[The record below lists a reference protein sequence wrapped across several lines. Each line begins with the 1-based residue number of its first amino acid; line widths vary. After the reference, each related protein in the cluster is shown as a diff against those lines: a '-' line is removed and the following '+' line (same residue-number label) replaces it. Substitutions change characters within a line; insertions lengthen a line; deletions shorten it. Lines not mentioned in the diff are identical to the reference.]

1 MRPTIF
7 IDGEAGTTGLQIR
20 QRLELRSDIE
30 LVTIDPEK
38 RKDQVARSNLLNGAD
53 IVVLCLPDNAARESV
68 GLITNPA
75 VKVLDAS
82 SEHRTTEG
90 WTFGFPEMSPVQRT
104 EIAKSKRVSNPGCWP
119 TGVIAL
125 LRPLVNAGVLSAD
138 YPVSVSGFSGYSG
151 GGNSMIAEFEDET
164 NSAYTDVPCR
174 IYGLEMQHKHL
185 PEIQKYAG
193 LREPPLFAPSVGRY
207 RQGMIVDV
215 PISLS
220 RLVARVSPADIHAT
234 LLKAYEGQSFVQVIP
249 QKQSVG
255 LKFLA
260 PEGLN
265 GTNDLH
271 IYVFGTS
278 ASRHVRL
285 VALLDNLGK
294 GASGQAVQN
303 LNIMMGLPDG
313 TGLES

>member
-1 MRPTIF
+1 
-7 IDGEAGTTGLQIR
+7 
-20 QRLELRSDIE
+20 
-30 LVTIDPEK
+30 
-38 RKDQVARSNLLNGAD
+38 
-53 IVVLCLPDNAARESV
+53 
-68 GLITNPA
+68 
-75 VKVLDAS
+75 
-82 SEHRTTEG
+82 
-90 WTFGFPEMSPVQRT
+90 
-104 EIAKSKRVSNPGCWP
+104 
-119 TGVIAL
+119 
-125 LRPLVNAGVLSAD
+125 
-138 YPVSVSGFSGYSG
+138 
-151 GGNSMIAEFEDET
+151 MIAEFEDET